1 MQAAIYLSIYVI
13 WPCRPAIDPATS
25 ISSQSPAHP
34 LAAAAQLDRAVA
46 VATCC
51 IDPRMPTGIRGHVT
65 FCLLL
70 PVAPAAQARMQRNGT
85 HSLIPGSPATPTY
98 VTAAASYSGTRRHS
112 ALACSAVTKGNCSLG
127 TADHL
132 PCSCSSCS
140 LVVGLVLRTRVCAV
154 RLHCSVAVRSR
165 AGWAQNKNNS
175 SCILP
180 ALQSYSF
187 TTCNR
192 RVAQR

>member
-132 PCSCSSCS
+132 PCSCSCS
-140 LVVGLVLRTRVCAV
+140 LVVGLVLPSYRCLCCRTTSLLSGGTISSWSWVGSKQEQQQLHPACTAV
-154 RLHCSVAVRSR
+154 LLLY
-165 AGWAQNKNNS
+165 N
-175 SCILP
+175 L
-180 ALQSYSF
+180 
-187 TTCNR
+187 
-192 RVAQR
+192 

>member
-1 MQAAIYLSIYVI
+1 
-13 WPCRPAIDPATS
+13 
-25 ISSQSPAHP
+25 
-34 LAAAAQLDRAVA
+34 
-46 VATCC
+46 
-51 IDPRMPTGIRGHVT
+51 MPTGIRGHVT

-112 ALACSAVTKGNCSLG
+112 ALACSAGTKGGNCSLG

-154 RLHCSVAVRSR
+154 RLHCSVAVVRSR
-165 AGWAQNKNNS
+165 AGAGWAQNKNNS
-175 SCILP
+175 CCILP

-192 RVAQR
+192 IFTEWPKRSSHQQLVRTARAAEIYYSKAVVLCMIRGEGRRCICKQLAKTP